1 MRYDGGKGV
10 SFPHLIN
17 LIPPHRKYV
26 ETHLG
31 GGAVMRN
38 KLPAKNQIG
47 IDLDPHVIETWRQD
61 LAHHCHIIHGD
72 AVDNILAMELDAETV
87 VYSDPPYLA
96 ETRRRSRVY
105 RCDYSVRD
113 HERLLECLIS
123 LPCKVLLSGYPSALY
138 ERCLAGWS
146 VYRFEAKTHVG
157 MREEWVWYNFQKPTV
172 LHDDRYMGSNFRER
186 EVIRRRQNRLRNRIS
201 QLSEAEQASLYA
213 WLRGRVETGDMS

>member
-1 MRYDGGKGV
+1 
-10 SFPHLIN
+10 
-17 LIPPHRKYV
+17 
-26 ETHLG
+26 
-31 GGAVMRN
+31 MRN